1 MMKYTVR
8 NFFSPKM
15 LKKKVVSNVK
25 NTITNAKLLSTF
37 TRLIVTK
44 IYINECYLG
53 SSKIFKSIEYS

>member
-1 MMKYTVR
+1 M
-8 NFFSPKM
+8 
-15 LKKKVVSNVK
+15 VVSNVE
-25 NTITNAKLLSTF
+25 NTITNAKLLSAF

>member
-1 MMKYTVR
+1 MKYTVR

-15 LKKKVVSNVK
+15 LKKKVVSNVE

>member
-1 MMKYTVR
+1 MKYTVR

-15 LKKKVVSNVK
+15 LKKMVVSNVE

>member
-1 MMKYTVR
+1 MKYTVR

-15 LKKKVVSNVK
+15 LKKKMVVSNVE
-25 NTITNAKLLSTF
+25 NTITNAKLLSAF